1 MYRIEELDVA
11 TLLEK
16 IAEPVFPGP
25 ASGSA
30 IAVGAAMG
38 AALLEMSWRATLK
51 KKPDLEQGQER
62 IRIFEEGR
70 KRLLALS
77 TEDMEGYNVYVKAV
91 SLKNTDPVAYDAAL
105 KLGTQP
111 LVDIAAVSTQLLK
124 WLDRIQMECYIKVQG
139 DLAGSATLLHGA
151 VQAASIA
158 TQINLRLMK
167 SPEYPI
173 QIGQELEALQQQAV
187 AYYERIIKRV
197 EGMLKE

>member
-51 KKPDLEQGQER
+51 KKPELEQGQER

-111 LVDIAAVSTQLLK
+111 LVDIAAVSTHLLE

-151 VQAASIA
+151 VRAASIA